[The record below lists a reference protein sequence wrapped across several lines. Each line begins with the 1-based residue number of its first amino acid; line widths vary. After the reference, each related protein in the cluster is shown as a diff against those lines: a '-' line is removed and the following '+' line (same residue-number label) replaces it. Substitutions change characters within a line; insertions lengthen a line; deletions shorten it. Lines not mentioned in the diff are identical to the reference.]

1 MIEDLMKK
9 GKKLFYKYLSE
20 IGINAFP
27 SLNERPSMA
36 FVEKSA
42 KGKELVGAEI
52 GTYIGHNARIMLKRM
67 HIKHL
72 YLIDPYDNQVL
83 EDIGFD
89 KIDSEYKKAQQRVK
103 PWKDKVTFVL
113 KYSDKA
119 VNDVP
124 DNLDFVYIDGNHDYD
139 FVKKDIELYYP
150 KVRKGGVVA
159 GHDFV
164 ASEQGVIRAAIEF
177 ADAHKHTLMSEE
189 DDWWFVKN

>member
-1 MIEDLMKK
+1 MIEELMKK
-9 GKKLFYKYLSE
+9 GKKLFYKYMSE
-20 IGINAFP
+20 IGINLFP
-27 SLNERPSMA
+27 SLNERPSMV
-36 FVEKSA
+36 FVEKFA

-67 HIKHL
+67 HIKRL
-72 YLIDPYDNQVL
+72 YLIDPYDNAVL

-103 PWKDKVTFVL
+103 NWKDKVTFVL

-119 VNDVP
+119 TNDVP
-124 DNLDFVYIDGNHDYD
+124 DNLDFIYIDGNHDYE

-164 ASEQGVIRAAIEF
+164 ASEQGVIRAVLEF
-177 ADAHKHTLMSEE
+177 VDEKNLELFSEE
-189 DDWWFVKN
+189 DDWWFVKS